1 MVSSARGRRK
11 IPAALFGP
19 RFGARVWQITTPI
32 TAWSS
37 FLSLHHGQGKGI
49 ESILTSIV
57 LCLLGI
63 GMLLAGPATMTDT
76 IIGLWYT
83 FSTVIMTE
91 IPAPEEA
98 APSNRPARSQEHART
113 RAGHQ
118 PDQAPEREPGSL
130 GAASL
135 RRERNGAA
143 AGHMRADGTGQ
154 SGRMRLADKE
164 SRLD

>member
-1 MVSSARGRRK
+1 MVRWALVQASQGRSAPTGPRRSQPSVPRRSCISAGGANVVSSARGRRK

-91 IPAPEEA
+91 IPAPEET
-98 APSNRPARSQEHART
+98 APSNRPAPSPEHAKN

-118 PDQAPEREPGSL
+118 P
-130 GAASL
+130 
-135 RRERNGAA
+135 
-143 AGHMRADGTGQ
+143 
-154 SGRMRLADKE
+154 
-164 SRLD
+164 